1 LHKDG
6 EQEGVASGY
15 TKQGLKPCHR
25 PLIAALAEAKLV
37 VNFWL
42 RQGNSVCAN
51 GAANFLRATLQGLP
65 THIRIGLLRADS
77 GFADESFLCAAQ
89 EAGLAFIVV
98 ARLTSPVQKFCRHAD
113 AYWQATEVP
122 GLEVQEIEGKRP
134 GRRLIVVR
142 QRIAQRPEAGGKTLF
157 DLPSYRFQA
166 LWTNL
171 PRSVDALGVWRRYLG
186 RADVENRIKELGAQF
201 GIRGLCCQSFWATEA
216 LYHLAIAAYNLCVL
230 LQRRLGQLEKVE
242 LNTLRWRLFARA
254 AVWSR
259 ARGKPTLKLAVHG
272 EAHRGWWREILSKLT
287 ALPNCHA
294 VGSLSA

>member
-6 EQEGVASGY
+6 QQEGVASGY

-37 VNFWL
+37 TSFWL

-65 THIRIGLLRADS
+65 PHIRIGLLRADS
-77 GFADESFLCAAQ
+77 GFADESVLCAAE

-113 AYWQATEVP
+113 ADWQLTEVP
-122 GLEVQEIEGKRP
+122 GLEVQEIAGKRP
-134 GRRLIVVR
+134 GRRLIVLR

-171 PRSVDALGVWRRYLG
+171 PSSVDALAVWRRYLG

-216 LYHLAIAAYNLCVL
+216 MYHLAIAAYNLCVL

-259 ARGKPTLKLAVHG
+259 ARGKPTLKLAVQG

-287 ALPNCHA
+287 APPNCHA
-294 VGSLSA
+294 VASWSA